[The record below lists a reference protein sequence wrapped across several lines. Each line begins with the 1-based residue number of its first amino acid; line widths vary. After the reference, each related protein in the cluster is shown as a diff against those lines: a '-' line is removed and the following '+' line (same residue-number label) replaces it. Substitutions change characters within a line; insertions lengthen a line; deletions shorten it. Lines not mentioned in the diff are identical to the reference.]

1 MAIKQL
7 APSLLPKTEF
17 DPSSA
22 SLTEFNRELK
32 RLASLKCRTDN
43 AAYIEQYAAR
53 YNEIAEIK
61 SQRFTKSRVNYH
73 TLTPEQI
80 AGLDLAT
87 TVKAIKSLQ
96 SATCLYPERRPEIIP
111 QLNRYQD
118 RRSQLKAA
126 ALLKQAEETLN
137 K

>member
-1 MAIKQL
+1 MATKTI
-7 APSLLPKTEF
+7 APSLSPKSPF

-32 RLASLKCRTDN
+32 RLASLKCRCDN
-43 AAYIEQYAAR
+43 KSFKAQYAAR
-53 YNEIAEIK
+53 YSELAAIK
-61 SQRFTKSRVNYH
+61 SDRFTSSRVSYH

-80 AGLDLAT
+80 EGLDLAT

-96 SATCLYPERRPEIIP
+96 SAYCLYPDRKQSIIP
-111 QLNRYQD
+111 QLDLYQQH
-118 RRSQLKAA
+118 RAKLKAA
-126 ALLKQAEETLN
+126 ALLQQAEELLN